1 MTGALSYIYI
11 DRMAVNVENLPFDDV
26 GLELWARAHAEA
38 LTYAVFFGL
47 FVLMGLAEL
56 VLARSRAPAHRPRR
70 WSTNAILTALWVFT
84 APIFPLSM
92 LGASEIAQAHGWGIM
107 NWFRLDPL
115 HALALG
121 ILARSLIS
129 YGTHVAM
136 HKVPLLWRIHRVHH
150 LDPHLDVSTT
160 ARFHPFE
167 ALAPAP
173 FAIAGIMALGVS
185 PLAVLL
191 YEIFDAAMVV
201 MAHAN
206 VRLPRWLDRALSLV
220 FVTPDMHRVHHSAY
234 QPETDSNYGATLSIW
249 DRLFGTYRRKSE
261 AELAELKLGLEEVGD
276 ERAQR
281 ILWLLASPFLSLR
294 RAKQAQGAHA
304 R

>member
-1 MTGALSYIYI
+1 M
-11 DRMAVNVENLPFDDV
+11 VETLPFDNV
-26 GLELWARAHAEA
+26 TLELWARANAEA

-47 FVLMGLAEL
+47 FALMGFAEL

-70 WSTNAILTALWVFT
+70 WSTNALLTALWVFT
-84 APIFPLSM
+84 APIFPLSL
-92 LGASEIAQAHGWGIM
+92 LGASEIAQARGWGMM
-107 NWFRLDPL
+107 NWFRPDPL
-115 HALALG
+115 HAFALG

-160 ARFHPFE
+160 TRFHPFE

-173 FAIAGIMALGVS
+173 FAIAGIMVLGVS

-191 YEIFDAAMVV
+191 YEVFDAAMVV
-201 MAHAN
+201 VAHAN
-206 VRLPRWLDRALSLV
+206 VRLPRWLDRGLSLV
-220 FVTPDMHRVHHSAY
+220 FVTPDMHRVHHSAD

-249 DRLFGTYRRKSE
+249 DRLFGTYRRKSQ
-261 AELAELKLGLEEVGD
+261 AELAELKLGLEEVRD
-276 ERAQR
+276 ERVQR

-294 RAKQAQGAHA
+294 RSTQREGAHA
-304 R
+304 G